1 MFHLQAQVMKNSTLL
16 IVGVGVPSEL
26 TEVLAK
32 AGCEV
37 QRSDSPLTAAIALVR
52 GDVDLVLMVGPQDES
67 WNDFTDAA
75 FATGKLVSVESLI
88 AIPTALANGL
98 GSNGNGNGNGN
109 GHSTGD
115 TVAEEHAEV
124 GMTIAEVVDLVQRRA
139 STQHEVQDYIYTKVG
154 NKLRKVLL
162 DDILFIEVEGKYSAL
177 QVKERK
183 YNVKAS
189 LKDLLHKLPADR
201 FVRVS
206 RNFVVNLNQIQH
218 IDTFQYTVKVGDLE
232 IPISRTYKEELMRH
246 INLI

>member
-1 MFHLQAQVMKNSTLL
+1 MKNSTLL

-37 QRSDSPLTAAIALVR
+37 QRSDSPLAAAIALVR

-88 AIPTALANGL
+88 AIPAALANGA
-98 GSNGNGNGNGN
+98 GSNGNGHSN
-109 GHSTGD
+109 GHADSED
-115 TVAEEHAEV
+115 HAEA
-124 GMTIAEVVDLVQRRA
+124 GMTISEVVELVQRRA
-139 STQHEVQDYIYTKVG
+139 STQHVVQDYIYTKVG
-154 NKLRKVLL
+154 NKLRKVSL

-177 QVKERK
+177 QVRDRK

-189 LKDLLHKLPADR
+189 LKDLLHKLPSDR

>member
-1 MFHLQAQVMKNSTLL
+1 MKNSTLL

-37 QRSDSPLTAAIALVR
+37 QRSDSPLAAAIALVR

-88 AIPTALANGL
+88 AIPAALANGV

-109 GHSTGD
+109 GHANG
-115 TVAEEHAEV
+115 HADNEDHTEA
-124 GMTIAEVVDLVQRRA
+124 GMTISEVVELVQRRA
-139 STQHEVQDYIYTKVG
+139 STQHVVQDYIYTKVG
-154 NKLRKVLL
+154 NKLRKVSL

-177 QVKERK
+177 QVRDRK

-189 LKDLLHKLPADR
+189 LKDLLHKLPSDR

>member
-1 MFHLQAQVMKNSTLL
+1 MKNSTLL

-37 QRSDSPLTAAIALVR
+37 QRSDSPLAAAIALVR

-88 AIPTALANGL
+88 AIPAALANGA

-109 GHSTGD
+109 GHTDGTGEH
-115 TVAEEHAEV
+115 EEHAEV
-124 GMTIAEVVDLVQRRA
+124 GMTVAEVVELVQRRA
-139 STQHEVQDYIYTKVG
+139 STQHIVQDYIYTKVG
-154 NKLRKVLL
+154 NKLRKVSL

-177 QVKERK
+177 QVRDRK

-189 LKDLLHKLPADR
+189 LKDLLHKLPSDR

>member
-1 MFHLQAQVMKNSTLL
+1 MKNSTLL

-37 QRSDSPLTAAIALVR
+37 QRSDSPLAAAIALVR
-52 GDVDLVLMVGPQDES
+52 GDVDLVLMVGPQDET

-88 AIPTALANGL
+88 AIPAALANGV

-109 GHSTGD
+109 GHANGHAD
-115 TVAEEHAEV
+115 NEDHAEA
-124 GMTIAEVVDLVQRRA
+124 GMTIAEVVELVQRRA
-139 STQHEVQDYIYTKVG
+139 STQHVVQDYIYTKVG
-154 NKLRKVLL
+154 NKLRKVSL

-177 QVKERK
+177 QVRDRK

-189 LKDLLHKLPADR
+189 LKDLLHKLPSDR

>member
-1 MFHLQAQVMKNSTLL
+1 MKNSTLL

-37 QRSDSPLTAAIALVR
+37 QRSDSPLAAAIALVR
-52 GDVDLVLMVGPQDES
+52 GDVDLVLMVGPQDET

-88 AIPTALANGL
+88 AIPAALANGV

-109 GHSTGD
+109 GHANGHAD
-115 TVAEEHAEV
+115 NEDHAEA
-124 GMTIAEVVDLVQRRA
+124 GMTISEVVDLVQRRA
-139 STQHEVQDYIYTKVG
+139 STQHVVQDYIYTKVG
-154 NKLRKVLL
+154 NKLRKVSL

-177 QVKERK
+177 QVRDRK

-189 LKDLLHKLPADR
+189 LKDLLHKLPSDR

>member
-1 MFHLQAQVMKNSTLL
+1 MKNSTLL

-98 GSNGNGNGNGN
+98 GANGQR
-109 GHSTGD
+109 
-115 TVAEEHAEV
+115 
-124 GMTIAEVVDLVQRRA
+124 GMGTAMATATD
-139 STQHEVQDYIYTKVG
+139 
-154 NKLRKVLL
+154 
-162 DDILFIEVEGKYSAL
+162 
-177 QVKERK
+177 
-183 YNVKAS
+183 
-189 LKDLLHKLPADR
+189 
-201 FVRVS
+201 
-206 RNFVVNLNQIQH
+206 
-218 IDTFQYTVKVGDLE
+218 
-232 IPISRTYKEELMRH
+232 MRMAKTTPRWA
-246 INLI
+246 

>member
-1 MFHLQAQVMKNSTLL
+1 MKNSTLL

-37 QRSDSPLTAAIALVR
+37 QRSDSPLAAAIALVR

-88 AIPTALANGL
+88 AIPAALANGV
-98 GSNGNGNGNGN
+98 GSNGHGNGNGNGN
-109 GHSTGD
+109 GHTNG
-115 TVAEEHAEV
+115 TAEHEEQAEV
-124 GMTIAEVVDLVQRRA
+124 GMTIAEVVELVQRRA
-139 STQHEVQDYIYTKVG
+139 STQHIVQDYIYTKVG
-154 NKLRKVLL
+154 NKLRKVSL

-177 QVKERK
+177 QVRDRK

-189 LKDLLHKLPADR
+189 LKDLLHKLPSDR

>member
-1 MFHLQAQVMKNSTLL
+1 MKNSTLL

-26 TEVLAK
+26 TEGLAK

-37 QRSDSPLTAAIALVR
+37 QRSDSPLAAAIALVR

-88 AIPTALANGL
+88 AIPAALASGV

-109 GHSTGD
+109 GHANGHADSED
-115 TVAEEHAEV
+115 HAEA
-124 GMTIAEVVDLVQRRA
+124 GMMISEVVELVQRRA
-139 STQHEVQDYIYTKVG
+139 STQHDVQDYSYTKVG
-154 NKLRKVLL
+154 NKLRKVSL

-177 QVKERK
+177 QVRDRK

-189 LKDLLHKLPADR
+189 LKDLLHKLPSDR

>member
-1 MFHLQAQVMKNSTLL
+1 MKNSTLL

-37 QRSDSPLTAAIALVR
+37 QRSDSPLAAAIALVR

-88 AIPTALANGL
+88 AIPAALANVVG
-98 GSNGNGNGNGN
+98 GNGNGNGNGN
-109 GHSTGD
+109 GHTNVTGEQ
-115 TVAEEHAEV
+115 EEQAEV
-124 GMTIAEVVDLVQRRA
+124 GMTIAEVVELVQRRA
-139 STQHEVQDYIYTKVG
+139 STQHIVQDYIYTKVG
-154 NKLRKVLL
+154 NKLRKVSL

-177 QVKERK
+177 QVRDRK

-189 LKDLLHKLPADR
+189 LKDLLHKLPSDR